1 VETIEPDPV
10 KVLVSGEDDLKRL
23 FDPLTGPGWRLKK
36 AGQPAG
42 FISEQPA

>member
-23 FDPLTGPGWRLKK
+23 FDPLTGPG
-36 AGQPAG
+36 GG
-42 FISEQPA
+42 